1 MKLNLTTDQVNQIL
15 NALGQQP
22 YIEVYEL
29 IATIQQQGQK
39 QLQET
44 EAIKQPV
51 TNAQEALAKE
61 VATKTTNGKK

>member
-1 MKLNLTTDQVNQIL
+1 MKLNLTQDQVNQIL

-29 IATIQQQGQK
+29 IATIQQQGQT